1 MGLKWGLMA
10 EIDVSEI
17 AAPAYHMMYIGL
29 MVCALSVVLAIAAA
43 KLVTSFVL
51 KPLGGEPEDMCHLTS
66 LIASGDLTHSLST
79 AMLIII

>member
-1 MGLKWGLMA
+1 MQVYDYNHNLVLSAYSPVVEMGLRWGLMA

-51 KPLGGEPEDMCHLTS
+51 KPLGANPKTCV
-66 LIASGDLTHSLST
+66 I
-79 AMLIII
+79 